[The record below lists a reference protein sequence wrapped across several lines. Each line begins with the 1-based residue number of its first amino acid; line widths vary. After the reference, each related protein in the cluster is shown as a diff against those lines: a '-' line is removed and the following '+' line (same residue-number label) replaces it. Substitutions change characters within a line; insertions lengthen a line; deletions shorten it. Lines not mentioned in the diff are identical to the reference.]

1 MILWIARIILFFP
14 LLITHP
20 TWIVGKRNIPKGKV
34 ILCCNH
40 YSNWDAVLYNVYN
53 FKKPRFLAKKELF
66 EGKFMNWFMRG
77 VGAFPIDREANDI
90 TAIKNCMKFL
100 KEGKQLFIFPE
111 GTRLVNDEEV
121 LGEIKSGV
129 SLIAVKTQTPIV
141 PIWIR
146 NRPKLFRRSV
156 YYVGKPFEL
165 SEFYGQRLDEPA
177 LQAANKIIREKMIET
192 GVQGKKKEEKKSRD
206 AKKAKKKRK

>member
-1 MILWIARIILFFP
+1 MVLWLARIVLFFP
-14 LLITHP
+14 VLILHP
-20 TWIVGKRNIPKGKV
+20 TWIKGKKNIPKGKV
-34 ILCCNH
+34 ILCSNH
-40 YSNWDAVLYNVYN
+40 YSNWDAILYNIYN

-66 EGKFMNWFMRG
+66 ENKLCGWFLRAI
-77 VGAFPIDREANDI
+77 GAFPIDREANDI

-129 SLIAVKTQTPIV
+129 SMIAIKTQTPIV

-165 SEFYGQRLDEPA
+165 SDFYGKKLDDKTLKEA
-177 LQAANKIIREKMIET
+177 DEVVRQKMIEV
-192 GVQGKKKEEKKSRD
+192 GAEE
-206 AKKAKKKRK
+206 KAKKENKKSKKKKQ